1 GESGMSPVGIGKLGP
16 LQWDGPVD
24 PPRRVRK
31 VAEFVRLPGCRR
43 PMIVDQIGIRRLLS
57 QSLIGV
63 PDATWY
69 EDRCFGAH
77 LQGET
82 ATKAIP
88 STQID
93 PDTEDPPGCQR
104 HQLVPR
110 FGVNAPGRASSVVE
124 RDVVLHRLEIWQPE

>member
-1 GESGMSPVGIGKLGP
+1 MSPVGIGKLGL
-16 LQWDGPVD
+16 LQWDRPVD
-24 PPRRVRK
+24 RQCLVCKIDERVG
-31 VAEFVRLPGCRR
+31 LPGCRR

-57 QSLIGV
+57 QRLIGI

-82 ATKAIP
+82 ATEAIT

-93 PDTEDPPGCQR
+93 PDAEDPPRCQR
-104 HQLVPR
+104 YQLVPR
-110 FGVNAPGRASSVVE
+110 FGVNAPGRARS
-124 RDVVLHRLEIWQPE
+124 

>member
-1 GESGMSPVGIGKLGP
+1 MSPVGIGKLGL
-16 LQWDGPVD
+16 LQWDRPVD
-24 PPRRVRK
+24 RQCLVCEVDERVR
-31 VAEFVRLPGCRR
+31 LLGCRR

-57 QSLIGV
+57 QSLIGI

-82 ATKAIP
+82 ATEAIT

-93 PDTEDPPGCQR
+93 PDAEDPPGGKG
-104 HQLVPR
+104 HELVPR
-110 FGVNAPGRASSVVE
+110 FGVAAPGRASSVVE
-124 RDVVLHRLEIWQPE
+124 